1 MNRHERRKTQSLAVD
16 TREHKG
22 RGKHDG
28 NKKGYHK
35 GSFGSAPE
43 HGNYPPYKM
52 RKSKQAKETARLA
65 SGGVPRHTG
74 GKN

>member
-1 MNRHERRKTQSLAVD
+1 VNKHERRKAQILGQGHGGS
-16 TREHKG
+16 
-22 RGKHDG
+22 
-28 NKKGYHK
+28 KKGYHK

-65 SGGVPRHTG
+65 SGGTPRHIG
-74 GKN
+74 GKIG